1 MEVTG
6 VADDSPDWIT
16 VTSVTSGSFGLVP
29 ASYVDM
35 GEGEGEGS
43 SLDEGDA
50 EEESPD
56 AVSSK
61 GKSIVHGNGSTEGW
75 LTKKPE
81 GMLGRPRTRWFVLSA
96 DGNTLSYFV
105 DTVDASGKPK
115 GTIAASS
122 ATLEKEPDQFTFH
135 LIDGKRKF
143 TLAAGS
149 PELYQM
155 WVDALQPP
163 APAPAAAK
171 KEAAVVK
178 RKPRRS
184 VARIKEQ
191 KLGSGTVVFDF
202 KPQPGET
209 HQLGVSAGKGAID
222 RPKTMGCSSGGAWG
236 NAATLV

>member
-61 GKSIVHGNGSTEGW
+61 GKSIVHGNGSIEGW

-81 GMLGRPRTRWFVLSA
+81 DVLGRHRKRWFVLSA

-105 DTVDASGKPK
+105 DSKQGKPL
-115 GTIAASS
+115 GTI
-122 ATLEKEPDQFTFH
+122 PVP
-135 LIDGKRKF
+135 KR
-143 TLAAGS
+143 
-149 PELYQM
+149 
-155 WVDALQPP
+155 
-163 APAPAAAK
+163 
-171 KEAAVVK
+171 
-178 RKPRRS
+178 
-184 VARIKEQ
+184 
-191 KLGSGTVVFDF
+191 
-202 KPQPGET
+202 
-209 HQLGVSAGKGAID
+209 
-222 RPKTMGCSSGGAWG
+222 
-236 NAATLV
+236 